1 MSFLLYMPVV
11 PAAPLACRGLARWAG
26 RAAGLLTL
34 LLLGVSAPAG
44 SRAQPQPVPS
54 PVPIPQVAP
63 PGPPVSVLPMPALPM
78 DEQVFAAALT
88 SDQLTV
94 LEQACQDSA
103 RFDLPVRLRQLKDRL
118 VALYPAPQPLPVVL
132 ANANALIS
140 CLAPEAALS
149 VLDRYGPGPGLERQQ
164 WLTLQ
169 WRAANAGLNHRRA
182 AEALRRLADGERSR
196 LETTALPVRLRDDGT
211 LDTRSALDVLAS
223 HLAAM
228 GRRQEAAEVLLAGR
242 LPGVVAAERL
252 KQAVALLND
261 LPLAQRNALMEM
273 ALDQAAAGGAWGLAA
288 QLLDEQQALQRLEG
302 GDPEPAR
309 QRRLRLSRRI
319 DDTYAEWL
327 LRRDDP
333 SEAKRNKVLEQR
345 LRSPREPGGHAPSAA
360 QPATLGPQESAV
372 PSVPESAEPITP

>member
-1 MSFLLYMPVV
+1 MPVV
-11 PAAPLACRGLARWAG
+11 PPAPPSSRDLARWVG

-34 LLLGVSAPAG
+34 LLGVGVSG
-44 SRAQPQPVPS
+44 VSRAQQQPRPS
-54 PVPIPQVAP
+54 APVPIPQAP
-63 PGPPVSVLPMPALPM
+63 PPGSPAVPLPM
-78 DEQVFAAALT
+78 DEKAYAAALA
-88 SDQLTV
+88 SDQLPV
-94 LEQACQDSA
+94 LEQACQDAA

-196 LETTALPVRLRDDGT
+196 LETMALPVRLRDDGT
-211 LDTRSALDVLAS
+211 LDTRSALDVLAF

-228 GRRQEAAEVLLAGR
+228 DRRQEAAEVLLAGR

-252 KQAVALLND
+252 KLAVALLD
-261 LPLAQRNALMEM
+261 ELPLAQRNALMEM
-273 ALDQAAAGGAWGLAA
+273 ALDQAATGGAWGLAA
-288 QLLDEQQALQRLEG
+288 QLLDDQQALQRLEG

-333 SEAKRNKVLEQR
+333 SEAERSKVLEQR
-345 LRSPREPGGHAPSAA
+345 LRSPRDPGGHAPSAA
-360 QPATLGPQESAV
+360 QPANPAPQDPVV
-372 PSVPESAEPITP
+372 PSAPESAEPITP

>member
-1 MSFLLYMPVV
+1 MPVV
-11 PAAPLACRGLARWAG
+11 PAAPRVCRALARRGG

-34 LLLGVSAPAG
+34 LFLCAGVCVGA
-44 SRAQPQPVPS
+44 RAQPQPVLLQEPLPEPS
-54 PVPIPQVAP
+54 PEP
-63 PGPPVSVLPMPALPM
+63 VLPLPM
-78 DEQVFAAALT
+78 DEQVFAAALA
-88 SDQLTV
+88 SDQLAV
-94 LEQACQDSA
+94 LEQACQDAA

-118 VALYPAPQPLPVVL
+118 VALRPAPQPLPVVL

-182 AEALRRLADGERSR
+182 AEALRRLSAGERSL
-196 LETTALPVRLRDDGT
+196 LETMALPVRLRDDGS

-242 LPGVVAAERL
+242 LPGVVGAERL
-252 KQAVALLND
+252 KLAAALLDD
-261 LPLAQRNALMEM
+261 LPLAQRNALLEM
-273 ALDQAAAGGAWGLAA
+273 ALDQAAVAGAWGLAA
-288 QLLDEQQALQRLEG
+288 QLLDDQQALQRLEG

-319 DDTYAEWL
+319 DDAYAEWL
-327 LRRDDP
+327 LQRDDP
-333 SEAKRNKVLEQR
+333 SEAERNTVLERR
-345 LRSPREPGGHAPSAA
+345 LRSPREQGGHAPSAA
-360 QPATLGPQESAV
+360 QPATQEPQEPQEPVTPSA
-372 PSVPESAEPITP
+372 PDSAEPTTP

>member
-1 MSFLLYMPVV
+1 MPVV
-11 PAAPLACRGLARWAG
+11 PAAPLACRALARRGG

-34 LLLGVSAPAG
+34 LFLCAGVSGGA
-44 SRAQPQPVPS
+44 RAQSQPILLPGPVPQPVPA
-54 PVPIPQVAP
+54 PVTP
-63 PGPPVSVLPMPALPM
+63 LPM
-78 DEQVFAAALT
+78 DEQVFAAALA

-94 LEQACQDSA
+94 LEQACQDAA

-118 VALYPAPQPLPVVL
+118 VALRPAPQPLPVVL

-182 AEALRRLADGERSR
+182 AEALRRLSAGERSR
-196 LETTALPVRLRDDGT
+196 LETMALPVRLRDDGT

-242 LPGVVAAERL
+242 LPGVVGAERL
-252 KQAVALLND
+252 KLAAALLDD
-261 LPLAQRNALMEM
+261 LPLAQRNALVEM
-273 ALDQAAAGGAWGLAA
+273 ALDQAAVAGAWGLAA
-288 QLLDEQQALQRLEG
+288 QLLDDQQALQRLEG

-319 DDTYAEWL
+319 DDAYAEWL
-327 LRRDDP
+327 LQRDDP
-333 SEAKRNKVLEQR
+333 SEAERNTVLERR
-345 LRSPREPGGHAPSAA
+345 LRSPRKQGGHAPSAA
-360 QPATLGPQESAV
+360 QPATLAPQEPGTPSA
-372 PSVPESAEPITP
+372 PDSAEPTTP

>member
-1 MSFLLYMPVV
+1 VSFLLYMPVV
-11 PAAPLACRGLARWAG
+11 PVAAQVRRGLTRRSG

-34 LLLGVSAPAG
+34 LLLGLNAGGG
-44 SRAQPQPVPS
+44 SRAQSQPTGAPI
-54 PVPIPQVAP
+54 PIPQVA
-63 PGPPVSVLPMPALPM
+63 LPMPTRSMPALPM
-78 DEQVFAAALT
+78 DEPVFAAALA
-88 SDQLTV
+88 SDQLPL
-94 LEQACQDSA
+94 LEQACQDAA

-118 VALYPAPQPLPVVL
+118 VALNPAPQPLPVVL

-169 WRAANAGLNHRRA
+169 WRAASAGLNHRRA
-182 AEALRRLADGERSR
+182 AEALRRLAAGERSS
-196 LETTALPVRLRDDGT
+196 LETMALPVRLRDDGT

-228 GRRQEAAEVLLAGR
+228 GRRQEAGEVLLAGR
-242 LPGVVAAERL
+242 LPGAVAAERL
-252 KQAVALLND
+252 RQAVALLDN
-261 LPLAQRNALMEM
+261 LPLPQRNALMEM

-288 QLLDEQQALQRLEG
+288 QLLDDQQDLQRLEG

-333 SEAKRNKVLEQR
+333 SDRERNAVLEQR

-360 QPATLGPQESAV
+360 LSAPQPVALPA
-372 PSVPESAEPITP
+372 PESAEPITP

>member
-11 PAAPLACRGLARWAG
+11 PAAAHPCPGLARWAG
-26 RAAGLLTL
+26 RGVGLLTL
-34 LLLGVSAPAG
+34 LLLGLCPPGG
-44 SRAQPQPVPS
+44 SRAQPQLPQAKPPQPQAPVA
-54 PVPIPQVAP
+54 IPAAA
-63 PGPPVSVLPMPALPM
+63 GPLPVLPMPALPM
-78 DEQVFAAALT
+78 EESVFAAALA
-88 SDQLTV
+88 SDQLPL
-94 LEQACQDSA
+94 LEQACQDAA

-118 VALYPAPQPLPVVL
+118 VALRPAPQPLPVVL

-182 AEALRRLADGERSR
+182 AEALRRLAAGERSS
-196 LETTALPVRLRDDGT
+196 LEAMALPVRLRDDGT

-252 KQAVALLND
+252 KLAVALLDN

-288 QLLDEQQALQRLEG
+288 QLLDDQQALQRLEG

-319 DDTYAEWL
+319 DDTYAEWV

-333 SEAKRNKVLEQR
+333 SEAERNKVLEQR
-345 LRSPREPGGHAPSAA
+345 LRSPREPGGHAPSA
-360 QPATLGPQESAV
+360 
-372 PSVPESAEPITP
+372 PETAEPTTP

>member
-1 MSFLLYMPVV
+1 
-11 PAAPLACRGLARWAG
+11 
-26 RAAGLLTL
+26 
-34 LLLGVSAPAG
+34 
-44 SRAQPQPVPS
+44 
-54 PVPIPQVAP
+54 
-63 PGPPVSVLPMPALPM
+63 M
-78 DEQVFAAALT
+78 DEQVFAAALA
-88 SDQLTV
+88 SDQLAV
-94 LEQACQDSA
+94 LEQACQDAA

-118 VALYPAPQPLPVVL
+118 VALRPAPQPLPVVL

-182 AEALRRLADGERSR
+182 AEALRRLSAGERSL
-196 LETTALPVRLRDDGT
+196 LETMALPVRLRDDGS

-242 LPGVVAAERL
+242 LPGVVGAERL
-252 KQAVALLND
+252 KLAAALLDD
-261 LPLAQRNALMEM
+261 LPLAQRNALLEM
-273 ALDQAAAGGAWGLAA
+273 ALDQAAVAGAWGLAA
-288 QLLDEQQALQRLEG
+288 QLLDDQQALQRLEG

-319 DDTYAEWL
+319 DDAYAEWL
-327 LRRDDP
+327 LQRDDP
-333 SEAKRNKVLEQR
+333 SEAERNTVLERR
-345 LRSPREPGGHAPSAA
+345 LRSPREQGGHAPSAA
-360 QPATLGPQESAV
+360 QPATQEPQEPQEPVTPSA
-372 PSVPESAEPITP
+372 PDSAEPTTP

>member
-1 MSFLLYMPVV
+1 VSFLLYMPVV
-11 PAAPLACRGLARWAG
+11 PVAAHRCPGLARWAG
-26 RAAGLLTL
+26 RGVGLLTL
-34 LLLGVSAPAG
+34 LLLGLCPPGG
-44 SRAQPQPVPS
+44 SRAQPPPQAPIAIPAAAGPV
-54 PVPIPQVAP
+54 
-63 PGPPVSVLPMPALPM
+63 PALPM
-78 DEQVFAAALT
+78 EESVYAAALA
-88 SDQLTV
+88 SDQLPL
-94 LEQACQDSA
+94 LEQACQDAA

-118 VALYPAPQPLPVVL
+118 VALRPAPQPLPVVL

-182 AEALRRLADGERSR
+182 AEALRRLAAGERSS
-196 LETTALPVRLRDDGT
+196 LEAKALPVRLRDDGT

-252 KQAVALLND
+252 KQAVALLDN

-288 QLLDEQQALQRLEG
+288 QLLDDQQALQRLEG

-333 SEAKRNKVLEQR
+333 SEAERNKVLEQR
-345 LRSPREPGGHAPSAA
+345 LRSPREPGGHAPSVA
-360 QPATLGPQESAV
+360 QPASLPPLAPVDPSA
-372 PSVPESAEPITP
+372 PESAEPTTP

>member
-11 PAAPLACRGLARWAG
+11 PAAAHPCPGLARWAG
-26 RAAGLLTL
+26 RGAGLLTL
-34 LLLGVSAPAG
+34 LLLGLCPPGG
-44 SRAQPQPVPS
+44 SRAQPQPPQPQA
-54 PVPIPQVAP
+54 PVAIPAA
-63 PGPPVSVLPMPALPM
+63 GPLPVLPMPALPM
-78 DEQVFAAALT
+78 EESVFAAALA
-88 SDQLTV
+88 SDQLPL
-94 LEQACQDSA
+94 LEQACQDAA

-118 VALYPAPQPLPVVL
+118 VALRPAPQPLPVVL

-182 AEALRRLADGERSR
+182 AEALRRLAAGERSS
-196 LETTALPVRLRDDGT
+196 LEAMALPVRLRDDGT

-252 KQAVALLND
+252 KLAVALLDN

-288 QLLDEQQALQRLEG
+288 QLLDDQQALQRLEG

-319 DDTYAEWL
+319 DDTYAEWV

-333 SEAKRNKVLEQR
+333 SEAERNKVLEQR
-345 LRSPREPGGHAPSAA
+345 LRSPREPGGHAPSA
-360 QPATLGPQESAV
+360 
-372 PSVPESAEPITP
+372 PETAEPTTP